1 MKIRHFRNIAYS
13 VEQGFFY
20 HNLGGITVVSEQIGE
35 NTFQIGVSICNRDD
49 NFCKNLGR
57 IIAKAR
63 LVKNPIT
70 ITREEMNE
78 ILEEGNTFAFYLA
91 AEHILNQ
98 KGLTASK
105 AFV

>member
-1 MKIRHFRNIAYS
+1 MKIRHFRNIAYD
-13 VEQGFFY
+13 VDQGFFY
-20 HNLGGITVVSEQIGE
+20 HNLGGITIASEQIGE

-49 NFCKNLGR
+49 NFCKKLGR
-57 IIAKAR
+57 MLAFQR
-63 LVKNPIT
+63 LAKNPIT

-78 ILEEGNTFAFYLA
+78 ILEEDSAYGFYLT

>member
-1 MKIRHFRNIAYS
+1 MKIRHFRNIAYD
-13 VEQGFFY
+13 VNQGFFY
-20 HNLGGITVVSEQIGE
+20 HNLGGITMVSEQVGE

-49 NFCKNLGR
+49 NFSKIIGR
-57 IIAKAR
+57 GQALLR
-63 LVKNPIT
+63 LAKNPIT
-70 ITREEMNE
+70 VTREEMEE
-78 ILEEGNTFAFYLA
+78 ILEEDCAYGFYLN